1 MAQTSLN
8 STGVASSGALSLQ
21 SNGTTEAI
29 GISTGQVATLAQN
42 PILTSGTANGVAY
55 LNGSKVLT
63 TGSALVFDGATLGL
77 GTAPSAWN
85 SSVTNAVQLK
95 NGYAALSSNF
105 SIGYGNF
112 SCNAYEDGNDT
123 WKYVNSQPATRYR
136 QNISGVHA
144 WFNAPSGT
152 AGNAITFTQAM
163 TLDASGNLGVGT
175 TTTDPYSL
183 GSTGKSLALD
193 SSNSST
199 GSILSLSAGGT
210 RYGYL
215 FSNSSNVVLS
225 AYANIPLL
233 FSTNNTERARID
245 SSGRFMVGTTN
256 TSPGSGSAGTII
268 SPGDGGILLTAN
280 TDPFLRC
287 YSLNGGFPDRLQ
299 IANNGNITNANNS
312 YGGISDIKLK
322 ENITDATSKL
332 NGLLQVRVVNYNLKT
347 DPTHKQI
354 GVIAQELEQ
363 VFPGMVDETPDT
375 DSEGNETG
383 ETTKSV
389 KYSVF
394 VPMLIKAIQE
404 QQALITS
411 LTARIEALEA

>member
-163 TLDASGNLGVGT
+163 TLDASGQLGIGT
-175 TTTDPYSL
+175 TSPGNKFHVS
-183 GSTGKSLALD
+183 SSS
-193 SSNSST
+193 SSNTLMQVTNSV
-199 GSILSLSAGGT
+199 
-210 RYGYL
+210 
-215 FSNSSNVVLS
+215 SNSYFGVVGSGNVYCWNEGN
-225 AYANIPLL
+225 YAIQ
-233 FSTNNTERARID
+233 FGTNNTERARID
-245 SSGRFMVGTTN
+245 SSGNLQVGMTGGTYRVNIRNSNALLYLDNTFGTPSSSVSLQGVNNAGTT
-256 TSPGSGSAGTII
+256 TSQIWANGDFKSAT
-268 SPGDGGILLTAN
+268 
-280 TDPFLRC
+280 
-287 YSLNGGFPDRLQ
+287 
-299 IANNGNITNANNS
+299 NS
-312 YGGISDIKLK
+312 YGATSDIKLK
-322 ENITDATSKL
+322 ENVVDATPKL
-332 NGLLQVRVVNYNLKT
+332 EKLLQVRVVNYNMIGDDL
-347 DPTHKQI
+347 KQI

-363 VFPGMVDETPDT
+363 VFPALVDNKPDF
-375 DSEGNETG
+375 DEENNPTG
-383 ETTKSV
+383 TVTKGV

-394 VPMLIKAIQE
+394 VPMLIKAMQE
-404 QQALITS
+404 LSAKND
-411 LTARIEALEA
+411 ALEARIAALEA